1 MTILAPHHPPARRMP
16 GRLSFIG
23 DTIWC
28 IGLDD
33 EVRMMGVWC
42 DTIARGIFDQQ
53 QDGPQGA
60 ARDVRSKGR
69 W

>member
-1 MTILAPHHPPARRMP
+1 MP
-16 GRLSFIG
+16 GRLGFIG
-23 DTIWC
+23 NTIWC

-33 EVRMMGVWC
+33 EVQMTGVRC
-42 DTIARGIFDQQ
+42 DTIAGGNFDQQ

-60 ARDVRSKGR
+60 ARDVRSKGL